1 MIRNRYDIA
10 AISSE
15 MAMPATDPYM
25 ARYIGALPNPDRVLR
40 KLGKSHDVFADL
52 YGDAHILGEVRAIRS
67 GLLSYEWRIA
77 PGGDDDPSMRAFET
91 AQVLFRRKPA
101 PGLQWSDLIWSMGCA
116 TLHGY
121 AVTEVVWERVG
132 QYLFPVKVIDRQA
145 RRFAFDAQ
153 TSELR
158 LLTRAYPVHG
168 EPVMNYKFIVTR
180 HMASQANPYGVA
192 LFSACFWPYVF
203 KRTGF
208 KYFAKFAERFGTPW
222 AIGKYP
228 VGTPQ
233 AQIDDLADSLAR
245 MVEDA
250 VAAIPN
256 DGAIELLSPSTGR
269 SELAQERLIAL
280 CNRELSKALTSQTL
294 ATELPGAGSHA
305 AAQTHRERE
314 TTVNA
319 SDRAMV
325 QDSMNTLMRWLTEL
339 NFQGAKAPRFEFFEE
354 SEAAGTMAE
363 FLTRAASLLPL
374 SKREVYARL
383 KLSPPRDD
391 ADTIPMVSDNA
402 SRSSHRSPSS
412 FRRAPE
418 ISNSSSRKGS
428 AAGRVELS
436 ECPGFYDMAVP
447 RRKH

>member
-1 MIRNRYDIA
+1 
-10 AISSE
+10 
-15 MAMPATDPYM
+15 MATPTTDPYM
-25 ARYIGALPNPDRVLR
+25 AQFIGALPNPDRVLR

-77 PGGDDDPSMRAFET
+77 PGGDDAASMRAFET

-101 PGLQWSDLIWSMGCA
+101 PGMQWSDLIWSMGCA

-121 AVTEVVWERVG
+121 AVTEVVWERIG
-132 QYLFPVKVIDRQA
+132 KYLFPVKVVDRPA

-158 LLTRAYPVHG
+158 LLTRANPTHG

-192 LFSACFWPYVF
+192 IFSACFWPYVF

-233 AQIDDLADSLAR
+233 PQIDDLADSLAK

-269 SELAQERLIAL
+269 SELAQERLIAI
-280 CNRELSKALTSQTL
+280 CNRDLSKALTSQTL

-319 SDRAMV
+319 SDRAMI
-325 QDSMNTLMRWLTEL
+325 QDSMNVLLRWLTDL
-339 NFQGAKAPRFEFFEE
+339 NFQSATPPRFEFYEE
-354 SEAAGTMAE
+354 SEAAGAMAD
-363 FLTRAASLLPL
+363 FLIHAGGMVSL
-374 SKREVYARL
+374 SKNEVYRRL
-383 KLSPPRDD
+383 KLNPPRDE
-391 ADTIPMVSDNA
+391 ADTIPA
-402 SRSSHRSPSS
+402 I
-412 FRRAPE
+412 A
-418 ISNSSSRKGS
+418 GS
-428 AAGRVELS
+428 LVRDGN
-436 ECPGFYDMAVP
+436 P
-447 RRKH
+447 H